1 MILSRLICLFLVV
14 GGLCLPA
21 YSDTFKRV
29 DMNSA
34 DVKTLTTLPGIGQ
47 KRAESIIN
55 YRQRRPFTRVSQ
67 LLNIRG
73 IGRKTLRRLRPLIV
87 VQSPK
92 EKKKLKTT
100 KKSSGQILDKGPP
113 NENIP

>member
-1 MILSRLICLFLVV
+1 MILMRTLLFIVVV
-14 GGLCLPA
+14 GSLCFPA

-29 DMNSA
+29 NMNTA

-47 KRAESIIN
+47 KRAESIVH
-55 YRQRRPFTRVSQ
+55 YRSKRPFTRVSQ

-87 VQSPK
+87 VQSPQ
-92 EKKKLKTT
+92 KKKIVKNERG
-100 KKSSGQILDKGPP
+100 SGHLLDKGPP